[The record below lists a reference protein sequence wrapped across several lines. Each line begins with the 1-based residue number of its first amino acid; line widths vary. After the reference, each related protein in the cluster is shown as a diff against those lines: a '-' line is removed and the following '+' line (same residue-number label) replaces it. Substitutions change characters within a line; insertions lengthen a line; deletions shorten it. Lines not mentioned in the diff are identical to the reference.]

1 MVSTGNDFLLQTL
14 YVVTQDNIKLKSKF
28 KLWILPLTPQ
38 SASTTSLSTRVI
50 LLFQSFTE
58 VI

>member
-50 LLFQSFTE
+50 LLFQSFIE
-58 VI
+58 AI

>member
-50 LLFQSFTE
+50 LLFQSFIE